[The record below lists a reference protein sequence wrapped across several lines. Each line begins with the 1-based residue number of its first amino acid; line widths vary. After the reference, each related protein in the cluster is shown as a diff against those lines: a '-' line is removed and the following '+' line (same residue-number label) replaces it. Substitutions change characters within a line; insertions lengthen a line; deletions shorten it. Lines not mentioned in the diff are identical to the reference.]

1 VDDSEHTFPR
11 RPLKALRT
19 RLHLITHVADDTRQ
33 QVLETREVLVARLD
47 SLAAKVEELASAQP
61 SEGGFADSSLVE
73 WEYVPEGWAHQRARD
88 PGRGWDVES
97 VARMYAERWPAF
109 IENLQGTDPVGAL
122 HVVPVGGTIPRED
135 VISHNM
141 AMVFAYVLAL
151 SARTGDTLSILDWG
165 GALGHYHAL
174 ARALLPEV
182 ELDYHCKELPAV
194 CRQGRRVSPDVTFHE
209 GDACLERS
217 YDLVLAS
224 GAIQYA
230 EDWTELVARLA
241 RAADRH
247 LLVTKVPVTDAPSFV
262 TLQRA
267 YEYGYE
273 TEYLGWALN
282 REEIRG
288 AARHAG
294 VQLARE
300 FFLSA
305 PLDIPEAPG
314 PVHHAGFLFA
324 AR

>member
-1 VDDSEHTFPR
+1 V
-11 RPLKALRT
+11 KALRA
-19 RLHLITHVADDTRQ
+19 RLHLITSVADDTRR
-33 QVLETREVLVARLD
+33 QVLETREVLLARLD
-47 SLAAKVEELASAQP
+47 SLGAKVDELVSAQP
-61 SEGGFADSSLVE
+61 RDGGFGDSSVVE

-97 VARMYAERWPAF
+97 VARMYAQRWPAF
-109 IENLQGTDPVGAL
+109 LENLQGPDPVGAL
-122 HVVPVGGTIPRED
+122 HVVPIGGAIPRED

-151 SARTGDTLSILDWG
+151 SARTSDTLSVLDWG

-194 CRQGRRVSPDVTFHE
+194 CRQGRRVSPEVTFHE
-209 GDACLERS
+209 SNACLARS

-224 GAIQYA
+224 GAIQYT
-230 EDWTELVARLA
+230 EDWTELLARLA
-241 RAADRH
+241 GSADRY

-267 YEYGYE
+267 YEYGYD

-282 REEIRG
+282 RAEIRTAG
-288 AARHAG
+288 QRAG
-294 VQLARE
+294 VELVRE
-300 FFLSA
+300 FFLST
-305 PLDIPEAPG
+305 PLDIPQAPG
-314 PVHHAGFLFA
+314 PIHHAGFLFA
-324 AR
+324 AKRS